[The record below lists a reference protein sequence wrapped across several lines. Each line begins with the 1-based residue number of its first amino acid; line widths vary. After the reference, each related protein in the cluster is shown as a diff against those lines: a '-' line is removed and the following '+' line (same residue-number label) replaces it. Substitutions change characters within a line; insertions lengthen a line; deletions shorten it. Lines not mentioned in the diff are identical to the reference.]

1 MLSSCLNE
9 EEKLV
14 ATAIMTD
21 KSSLEFG
28 IEDTLSMS
36 LVVYADAPWTVECA
50 DWITVEPA
58 SGYAGE
64 TPVTVSVEPNIREEL
79 ADRPRSSVVC
89 FKGQDMYADANVEI
103 LQNGDKY
110 RDLIDGTLADA
121 FAQEAG
127 TFVGVR
133 NIQVMALASDGF
145 VVKDETAISYVTGEQ
160 EVAVG
165 DKGSVYSYV
174 STLNGFP
181 SLANTDKVVVESN
194 SPVDYSA
201 AKDITKELQAYEVS
215 QIELVS
221 VTGKLTSKKLELY
234 YAEGEERPAEPD
246 SVVVEL
252 FNTHESLSM
261 GDYDGWLVEAKGY
274 VVGRSS
280 NSVYVVPVSLNGIKS
295 LETIYYSDDFSWIA
309 PMSAADAAGDAVGTN
324 NPSTTAPNVWK
335 MTSSQ
340 DFFNKFNEIG
350 YQYLWGTVGDSEFK
364 LGPEQAPNGS
374 VGKDGS
380 MYIQKDY
387 LKFGQTSYNGAL
399 RLPAL
404 SAIQGQVNIV
414 IDFDWC
420 WQVTGAY
427 KPDIMTVTVESSNGK
442 FEQTGTAV
450 SQNLESAQSQVDGE
464 SKIEW
469 QHASV
474 VLTDATAETVL
485 TIRPTNADPDKQNKA
500 RHQNRWYLDNIK
512 IIEYTG
518 PVSVAEPTEAE
529 ISISMDKSMTFEAAQ
544 TEPISFTFVSDQEA
558 TLTAGADWVYF
569 LGADDEPLP
578 SLTVAANESTVV
590 KVACAENTASETRKT
605 EITIES
611 GLTKET
617 IPVTQVSPGVKLE
630 PFISIVGGNSGNVT
644 FEEGTFNISVQTNVE
659 YEVSSDA
666 TWVTVEPVPET
677 RALVEVDQYVVNYQA
692 NADSQERTAH
702 IRVFN
707 SAKKLESVYTLVQ
720 AGFETDVYF
729 QDDFTWVA
737 PWADAYGADD
747 SIGENKDDGKAP
759 NVYSQKSH
767 LDYDG
772 VGYVNGGAGVEGYP
786 SFLSAFAE
794 RGYEDLN
801 PDVKSFYTQKYYL
814 KFGKT
819 NAHTGIKLPACD
831 FEGDTPANVDLTFNW
846 AAHMLGDDKGNV
858 IDDVQVVVEI
868 EGDGV
873 CGDTGAKISKPFVT
887 TQVDGQLAWQDA
899 SVVLMGVTK
908 NTRISVRPLNMS
920 EATPKTQRWYIDNI
934 KLAKSDAPAGG
945 TLHTIFPFPY
955 DPSFD
960 ASKVEG
966 ATAWNLAE
974 GWLLSEDG
982 KSRMSAHNADGSA
995 LKVTY
1000 KYEASSDEGLTKD
1013 HVRILATGMQKDGY
1027 WLFEVPVKDMPAGT
1041 YNVTYNQSSSAT
1053 GPNYFLVEVSVD
1065 AQNWMP
1071 VGAQTTT
1078 ETFKDGSS
1086 PRDVTWTYALN
1097 RGGVNAA
1104 NIAYTVDVDYA
1115 APALPGDNTLYV
1127 RAKVADDMA
1136 YGSEK
1141 ALGSKGTN
1149 RIWGPCEITFTE

>member
-1 MLSSCLNE
+1 MKIIRQFILILASLAMLSSCLNE

-79 ADRPRSSVVC
+79 ADRPRSAVVC

-404 SAIQGQVNIV
+404 SAIPGQVNIV

-420 WQVTGAY
+420 WQVTGSY
-427 KPDIMTVTVESSNGK
+427 NPDIMTLTVESSNGK

-450 SQNLESAQSQVDGE
+450 SQNLESAQSQE
-464 SKIEW
+464 AEKSKIEW
-469 QHASV
+469 QHVSI
-474 VLTDATAETVL
+474 VLTEATPETVL
-485 TIRPTNADPDKQNKA
+485 TIRPTYADPDKQNKA

-518 PVSVAEPTEAE
+518 SVSVAEPTEAE
-529 ISISMDKSMTFEAAQ
+529 VTISMENNIIFDAAQ
-544 TEPISFTFVSDQEA
+544 TEPITFEFQSDQEA
-558 TLTAGADWVYF
+558 TLTVGADWAF
-569 LGADDEPLP
+569 FIDADDKEVS
-578 SLTVAANESTVV
+578 SLTIAASTPTTV
-590 KVACAENTASETRKT
+590 KVGAKEHTESEPRTT

-611 GLTKET
+611 GLTVET
-617 IPVTQVSPGVKLE
+617 IPVKQMSPGQKVE
-630 PFISIVGGNSGNVT
+630 PFVSFVGGNSNKVN
-644 FEEGTFNISVQTNVE
+644 FEEGTFIVTVQGNIEFQVE
-659 YEVSSDA
+659 DDA
-666 TWVTVEPVPET
+666 SWVTVEAVPET
-677 RALVEVDQYVVNYQA
+677 RATVELKSYVVAYEANSDPA
-692 NADSQERTAH
+692 ERIARIRAFNADQ
-702 IRVFN
+702 N
-707 SAKKLESVYTLVQ
+707 LESVYTLVQ
-720 AGFETDVYF
+720 GPYETGIYY
-729 QDDFTWVA
+729 QDDFSWVA

-747 SIGENKDDGKAP
+747 SVGDNNASGKAP
-759 NVYSQKSH
+759 NVYSHETH
-767 LDYDG
+767 LEGG
-772 VGYVNGGAGVEGYP
+772 VPGYP
-786 SFLSAFAE
+786 AFLTEYAN
-794 RGYEDLN
+794 RGYEDVN
-801 PDVKSFYTQKYYL
+801 AEGKSFYTQKYYL

-819 NAHTGIKLPACD
+819 SVHTGLKLPAND
-831 FEGDTPANVDLTFNW
+831 FEGTAPADVELSFDW
-846 AAHMLGDDKGNV
+846 AAHMTGKGV
-858 IDDVQVVVEI
+858 IDKVNIVVEL

-873 CGDTGAKISKPFVT
+873 CGDSGAKISNPFTT
-887 TQVDGQLAWQDA
+887 TQPDGKLEWQKA
-899 SVVLMGVTK
+899 SLVLKGVTSA
-908 NTRISVRPLNMS
+908 TRIIIRPTVLDDS
-920 EATPKTQRWYIDNI
+920 DGVTQKRWYIDNI
-934 KLAKSDAPAGG
+934 KLAKPTFLFSDDFSWVAPWADAYGADDSVGDNNASGKAPNVYSHETHLEGG
-945 TLHTIFPFPY
+945 VPGYPAF
-955 DPSFD
+955 
-960 ASKVEG
+960 
-966 ATAWNLAE
+966 
-974 GWLLSEDG
+974 
-982 KSRMSAHNADGSA
+982 
-995 LKVTY
+995 
-1000 KYEASSDEGLTKD
+1000 LT
-1013 HVRILATGMQKDGY
+1013 
-1027 WLFEVPVKDMPAGT
+1027 E
-1041 YNVTYNQSSSAT
+1041 
-1053 GPNYFLVEVSVD
+1053 
-1065 AQNWMP
+1065 
-1071 VGAQTTT
+1071 
-1078 ETFKDGSS
+1078 
-1086 PRDVTWTYALN
+1086 YAN
-1097 RGGVNAA
+1097 RGYEDVNAA
-1104 NIAYTVDVDYA
+1104 GKSFYTQKYYLKFGKTSVHTGLKLPALEVADATDVDLSFNWA
-1115 APALPGDNTLYV
+1115 AHMTGKGVIDKVNIVVELEGDGVCGDTGTKISNPFTTTQPEGKLEWQNASLILKGV
-1127 RAKVADDMA
+1127 TSATRIIIRPTVLDDSDGVTQKRW
-1136 YGSEK
+1136 YID
-1141 ALGSKGTN
+1141 N
-1149 RIWGPCEITFTE
+1149 IRIY

>member
-79 ADRPRSSVVC
+79 ADRPRSAVVC

-404 SAIQGQVNIV
+404 SAIPGQVNIV

-485 TIRPTNADPDKQNKA
+485 TIRPTYADPDKQNKA

-518 PVSVAEPTEAE
+518 SVSVAEPTEAE
-529 ISISMDKSMTFEAAQ
+529 VTISMENNIIFEAAQ
-544 TEPISFTFVSDQEA
+544 TEPITFEFQSDQEA
-558 TLTAGADWVYF
+558 TLTVGADWAF
-569 LGADDEPLP
+569 FIDADDKEVS
-578 SLTVAANESTVV
+578 SLTIAASTPTTV
-590 KVACAENTASETRKT
+590 KVGAKEHTESEPRTT

-611 GLTKET
+611 GLTVET
-617 IPVTQVSPGVKLE
+617 IPVKQMSPGQKVE
-630 PFISIVGGNSGNVT
+630 PFVSFVGGNSNKVN
-644 FEEGTFNISVQTNVE
+644 FEEGTFI
-659 YEVSSDA
+659 
-666 TWVTVEPVPET
+666 VTVQGNIEFQVEDDASWVSVEAVPET
-677 RALVEVDQYVVNYQA
+677 RATVEFKSYVVAYEANSDPA
-692 NADSQERTAH
+692 ERIARIRAFNADQ
-702 IRVFN
+702 N
-707 SAKKLESVYTLVQ
+707 LESVYTLVQ
-720 AGFETDVYF
+720 GPYETGIYY
-729 QDDFTWVA
+729 QDDFSWVA

-747 SIGENKDDGKAP
+747 SVGDNNASGKAP
-759 NVYSQKSH
+759 NVYSHETH
-767 LDYDG
+767 LEGG
-772 VGYVNGGAGVEGYP
+772 VPGYP
-786 SFLSAFAE
+786 AFLTEYAN
-794 RGYEDLN
+794 RGYEDVN
-801 PDVKSFYTQKYYL
+801 AEGKSFYTQKYYL

-819 NAHTGIKLPACD
+819 SVHTGLKLPAND
-831 FEGDTPANVDLTFNW
+831 FEGTAPADVELSFDW
-846 AAHMLGDDKGNV
+846 AAHMTGKGV
-858 IDDVQVVVEI
+858 IDKVNIVVEL

-873 CGDTGAKISKPFVT
+873 CGDSGAKISNPFTT
-887 TQVDGQLAWQDA
+887 TQPEGKLEWQKA
-899 SVVLMGVTK
+899 SLVLKGVTSA
-908 NTRISVRPLNMS
+908 TRIIIRPTVLDDS
-920 EATPKTQRWYIDNI
+920 DGVTQKRWYIDNI
-934 KLAKSDAPAGG
+934 KLAKPTFLFSDDFSWVAPWADAYGADDSVGDNNASGKAPNVYSHETHLEGGVPGYPAFLTEYANRGYEDVNAEGKSFYTQKYYLKFGKTSVHTGLKLPANDFEGTAPADVE
-945 TLHTIFPFPY
+945 L
-955 DPSFD
+955 SFD
-960 ASKVEG
+960 WAAHMTGKGVIDKVNIVVELEGDGVCGDSGAKISNPFTTTQPEGKLEWQNAS
-966 ATAWNLAE
+966 LI
-974 GWLLSEDG
+974 
-982 KSRMSAHNADGSA
+982 
-995 LKVTY
+995 LKGVT
-1000 KYEASSDEGLTKD
+1000 
-1013 HVRILATGMQKDGY
+1013 
-1027 WLFEVPVKDMPAGT
+1027 
-1041 YNVTYNQSSSAT
+1041 SAT
-1053 GPNYFLVEVSVD
+1053 RIIIRPTVLDDS
-1065 AQNWMP
+1065 
-1071 VGAQTTT
+1071 
-1078 ETFKDGSS
+1078 DG
-1086 PRDVTWTYALN
+1086 VTQKRWYID
-1097 RGGVNAA
+1097 
-1104 NIAYTVDVDYA
+1104 NI
-1115 APALPGDNTLYV
+1115 
-1127 RAKVADDMA
+1127 
-1136 YGSEK
+1136 
-1141 ALGSKGTN
+1141 
-1149 RIWGPCEITFTE
+1149 RIY